1 VVTPYRVTRL
11 DMEVEARSLD
21 RRAAI
26 TRRSDAIRLLRDWA
40 ARTHRTVQ
48 VIFTLG
54 VESSG
59 LPGTLGQEAA
69 ISAAARRPKT
79 ADAGR
84 GGGDQRSQRSPP
96 GHSHPANLKDIA
108 H

>member
-1 VVTPYRVTRL
+1 MTPYRVTRL
-11 DMEVEARSLD
+11 DMEVEARSPD

-59 LPGTLGQEAA
+59 LPGTLGQEPA

-79 ADAGR
+79 ADVPDTGPLAQQAGSR
-84 GGGDQRSQRSPP
+84 GGLEWASREGR
-96 GHSHPANLKDIA
+96 
-108 H
+108 